1 MAIFGQ
7 FNHLA
12 IRPYATNK
20 GKCGYPWK
28 EYKKCSPSELTR
40 WFQHAPYSTHQHRSS
55 PRRWRFRK
63 WHVSGVMEVKD
74 CALILSCRL
83 VAEKATPGGRISRY
97 PSHQNL
103 RKYEQQREGGCDD
116 WLPQVFKILSWPQNF
131 FSLLNHKV
139 LYRLGGV
146 LVCTDVASMGLN
158 TPGLVLGVSLG
169 ICVHSR
175 ISRQV
180 TDSTLL
186 YGCLLALLNGRSR
199 HTNCEEPGGG
209 GAHRESHKLNFC

>member
-1 MAIFGQ
+1 MVSARSLFNTSTQVFTQTMEVQKMA
-7 FNHLA
+7 
-12 IRPYATNK
+12 
-20 GKCGYPWK
+20 
-28 EYKKCSPSELTR
+28 
-40 WFQHAPYSTHQHRSS
+40 
-55 PRRWRFRK
+55 RK
-63 WHVSGVMEVKD
+63 WSYGSQGLCTHPLMQTGGWNGDSGRQD
-74 CALILSCRL
+74 
-83 VAEKATPGGRISRY
+83 
-97 PSHQNL
+97 
-103 RKYEQQREGGCDD
+103 
-116 WLPQVFKILSWPQNF
+116 FKISQSPKSAEIWAAKGRRMWWLTSAGVQNF
-131 FSLLNHKV
+131 IMASEFFLSLKPQSPLRS
-139 LYRLGGV
+139 YRLGGV